1 MLASNPIIIK
11 RTDSNDPDFQSLVV
25 LLDADLANRDGELHA
40 VYSPHNKL
48 KYIDTVLTA
57 YLDDVPVGCG
67 AFKAFN
73 DTSVEVKRMFVKP
86 DARGNGIAKLVLKE
100 LELWAAEKGFIY
112 TTLETGKK
120 NPEAVN
126 LYQKQG
132 YHLID
137 NYGPYIGMDNSICM
151 QKTL

>member
-11 RTDSNDPDFQSLVV
+11 RTDRNDPDFQSLVV